1 MFVCE
6 KGSPIKLLTAV
17 GNKQKFLFTKFSP
30 LHFIF
35 MGWPLFVW
43 SCYLFFLYN
52 ENIIII
58 NNNVNADDNS
68 NTFESV
74 LSSHLWG
81 MAGWLLNTGYPE

>member
-1 MFVCE
+1 MFVCL
-6 KGSPIKLLTAV
+6 ILL
-17 GNKQKFLFTKFSP
+17 
-30 LHFIF
+30 FIF
-35 MGWPLFVW
+35 PIQWK
-43 SCYLFFLYN
+43 YY
-52 ENIIII
+52 

>member
-6 KGSPIKLLTAV
+6 KGSPMQLLTAV

-30 LHFIF
+30 LQLYFYGVAPLCLILLFIF
-35 MGWPLFVW
+35 PIQWK
-43 SCYLFFLYN
+43 YY
-52 ENIIII
+52 

-68 NTFESV
+68 NTFEYV

-81 MAGWLLNTGYPE
+81 MAG